1 MQSWLSFS
9 PKTNMKAGAKSAR
22 KIMSRKRENKRKMC
36 GVSLHPIIMAK
47 GQKLAEKNGRSFS
60 NLIEMLLRNA
70 LARAAEMEIV

>member
-1 MQSWLSFS
+1 M
-9 PKTNMKAGAKSAR
+9 PR
-22 KIMSRKRENKRKMC
+22 KLENKRKMC